1 MYVFNRVI
9 MLNSRP
15 FWRLKLASALGL
27 AAATCFSSSQ
37 TAPAL
42 FFSLQKHVYYANNAA
57 QAGGQ
62 GPLDY
67 YFTAKLALKRIL
79 LGQSAAQRSDERA
92 QNAAA
97 AAAALENQEI
107 HEDPLAQKAAEP
119 NASPLPDPES
129 SEGLDWSDEAAYRR
143 TVGPLG
149 DPNYNEM
156 QQAGTTL
163 SGDVATPTGPEST
176 AKVNVL
182 KDAMN
187 LNHHSPSKSPL
198 DEVSTSS
205 DFRQMKEEEEE
216 EEEKEKKEEKRKG
229 GGGGGGEGTKE
240 DISVNAT
247 CATWQALLK
256 KHNF

>member
-1 MYVFNRVI
+1 

-15 FWRLKLASALGL
+15 LWRLKPAAALGL
-27 AAATCFSSSQ
+27 AAATCTSSSQ

-42 FFSLQKHVYYANNAA
+42 LFSLQKQVYYASNAA

-79 LGQSAAQRSDERA
+79 LGQTAAQRSDEQA
-92 QNAAA
+92 ENAAA
-97 AAAALENQEI
+97 ALKHQESDK
-107 HEDPLAQKAAEP
+107 DPIAQKAAEP
-119 NASPLPDPES
+119 NATPLPDPES

-156 QQAGTTL
+156 QQAGTAF
-163 SGDVATPTGPEST
+163 SGIAATPTGPEST
-176 AKVNVL
+176 AKENVL

-187 LNHHSPSKSPL
+187 VNYAPSNAPL
-198 DEVSTSS
+198 DDVSTGSNLKQ
-205 DFRQMKEEEEE
+205 RKGKEEK
-216 EEEKEKKEEKRKG
+216 EEKEKEGEG
-229 GGGGGGEGTKE
+229 VDGEGGGEGTKE
-240 DISVNAT
+240 DILVKA
-247 CATWQALLK
+247 AL
-256 KHNF
+256 